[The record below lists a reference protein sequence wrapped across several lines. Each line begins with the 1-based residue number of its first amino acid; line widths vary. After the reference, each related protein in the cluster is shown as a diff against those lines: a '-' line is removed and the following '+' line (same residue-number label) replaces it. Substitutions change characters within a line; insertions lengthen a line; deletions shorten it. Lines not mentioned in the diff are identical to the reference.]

1 MKETDLHKYQLACV
15 QHIIEHPFCGVFV
28 DMGLGKT
35 ISTLTAINYLMF
47 DYCEVN
53 SVLVIAPKRVAESVW
68 QEEAEKW
75 EHTKHL
81 RFSKIIGT
89 AKQRIAAVMETK
101 ADIYI
106 ISRDNV
112 AWLCALYGGGK
123 LPFDM
128 VVVDELSSFKS
139 YKSERFKALRG
150 ARPYLKRLVGLTG
163 TPAPNGL
170 IDLWPQIYLMDR
182 GERLEKTISRY
193 RERYFRPGQ
202 TNGHVVYS
210 YDLMSDSEYLIHKK
224 IEDICISMKA
234 DDYLEMPFRTDNY
247 IKLRMPEALKKQ
259 YDDFEK
265 NKVLDLISAAETIE
279 QEDENGNSVFV
290 EKPVEVNVVNA
301 AALSN
306 KLLQFANGAIYDE
319 ERNVFPIHD
328 IKLEALKEIIED
340 ANGQSVLVAWTYQF
354 DRDRI
359 VEYLKKYKPRE
370 LKNNK
375 DIEDW
380 NAGKI
385 QVMLA
390 HPASAGHGLNL
401 QAGGSIIV
409 WFGQTWSLELY
420 QQFNARL
427 YRQGQQNHVVINHL
441 ILQGTHDEDVIRA
454 LKAKDKKQNAL
465 MNSIKAKIDKY
476 KNICNMGRNG
486 KQTPVFPEMVKF
498 VNDNVGKVV
507 SSSEILLGKEP
518 GRNSETAYL
527 YKFVKLGYVEPVD
540 DNSFVKDK
548 TASFKVIKEFPK
560 HYNSVMFM
568 DELRVANG
576 YIPDNHK
583 RKVY

>member
-1 MKETDLHKYQLACV
+1 MKETDLHNYQKACV
-15 QHIIEHPFCGVFV
+15 QHIISNRFCGVFL

-35 ISTLTAINYLMF
+35 VSTLTAVNHLMN
-47 DYCEVN
+47 DYCEIN

-75 EHTKHL
+75 EHLKHL
-81 RFSKIIGT
+81 RFSKITGT
-89 AKQRIAAVMETK
+89 AKQRVAAVVETK

-128 VVVDELSSFKS
+128 VVIDELSSFKS

-182 GERLEKTISRY
+182 GERLEKTITRY
-193 RERYFRPGQ
+193 REKYFRPGKM
-202 TNGHVVYS
+202 NGNVVFS
-210 YDLMSDSEYLIHKK
+210 YNLMEDSEKLIHKK

-234 DDYLEMPFRTDNY
+234 DDYLRMPLRTDNY
-247 IKLRMPEALKKQ
+247 IKLKMPADLKKQ
-259 YDDFEK
+259 YEDFEK
-265 NKVLDLISAAETIE
+265 NRVLDLIK
-279 QEDENGNSVFV
+279 QEDDNEAV
-290 EKPVEVNVVNA
+290 EISVVNA

-306 KLLQFANGAIYDE
+306 KLLQFANGAVYDE
-319 ERNVFPIHD
+319 NRAVFPVHD
-328 IKLEALKEIIED
+328 IKLETLKEIVENS
-340 ANGQSVLVAWTYQF
+340 NGQPILVAWTFQF

-359 VEYLKKYKPRE
+359 LEYLKKYKPRE
-370 LKNNK
+370 LKTNK

-401 QAGGSIIV
+401 QAGGSTIV
-409 WFGQTWSLELY
+409 WYGQTWSLELY

-441 ILQGTHDEDVIRA
+441 ILEGTHDEDVVKA
-454 LKAKDKKQNAL
+454 LKAKDKRQNAL
-465 MNSIKAKIDKY
+465 MDSIKAKIDKY
-476 KNICNMGRNG
+476 K
-486 KQTPVFPEMVKF
+486 
-498 VNDNVGKVV
+498 
-507 SSSEILLGKEP
+507 
-518 GRNSETAYL
+518 
-527 YKFVKLGYVEPVD
+527 KL
-540 DNSFVKDK
+540 
-548 TASFKVIKEFPK
+548 
-560 HYNSVMFM
+560 M
-568 DELRVANG
+568 
-576 YIPDNHK
+576 
-583 RKVY
+583 

>member
-1 MKETDLHKYQLACV
+1 MLTRNDLHKYQKVCV
-15 QHIIEHPFCGVFV
+15 EHIIMHPYCGLFL

-35 ISTLTAINYLMF
+35 ATTLTAINDLIY
-47 DYCEVN
+47 DYCEIS

-75 EHTKHL
+75 DHLKHL
-81 RFSKIIGT
+81 RFSKIIGNPT
-89 AKQRIAAVMETK
+89 QRINAVRETK

-112 AWLCALYGGGK
+112 AWLCALYGGGN

-139 YKSERFKALRG
+139 YKSVRFKALRN
-150 ARPYLKRLVGLTG
+150 ARLYLKRLVGLTG

-170 IDLWPQIYLMDR
+170 IDLWAQLYLIDR

-193 RERYFRPGQ
+193 REKYFRPGR

-210 YDLMSDSEYLIHKK
+210 YDLMNDSEYLIHKK
-224 IEDICISMKA
+224 IEDICISMRA
-234 DDYLEMPFRTDNY
+234 EDYLELPEKTDNY
-247 IKLRMPEALKKQ
+247 IKLKMPKNLVKK
-259 YDDFEK
+259 YEDFEK
-265 NKVLDLISAAETIE
+265 NKVLELIKIE
-279 QEDENGNSVFV
+279 SEPTLEINA
-290 EKPVEVNVVNA
+290 VNA

-306 KLLQFANGAIYDE
+306 KLLQFANGAIYDDE
-319 ERNVFPIHD
+319 KNIFQIHD
-328 IKLEALKEIIED
+328 IKLEALKEIIENS
-340 ANGQSVLVAWTYQF
+340 NGKPVLVAWTYQF

-359 VEYLKKYKPRE
+359 KEYLKEYAPRE
-370 LKNNK
+370 LKTSK

-380 NAGKI
+380 NAGKV

-401 QAGGSIIV
+401 QAGGNIIV

-427 YRQGQQNHVVINHL
+427 YRQGQQNHVIINHL

-454 LKAKDKKQNAL
+454 LKAKDKTQSSL

-476 KNICNMGRNG
+476 KKYM
-486 KQTPVFPEMVKF
+486 
-498 VNDNVGKVV
+498 
-507 SSSEILLGKEP
+507 
-518 GRNSETAYL
+518 
-527 YKFVKLGYVEPVD
+527 
-540 DNSFVKDK
+540 
-548 TASFKVIKEFPK
+548 
-560 HYNSVMFM
+560 
-568 DELRVANG
+568 
-576 YIPDNHK
+576 
-583 RKVY
+583 

>member
-1 MKETDLHKYQLACV
+1 MTETNLHNYQRACV
-15 QHIIEHPFCGVFV
+15 EHIISHKFCGVFL

-35 ISTLTAINYLMF
+35 VSTLTAINYLMN
-47 DYCEVN
+47 DYCEIN

-75 EHTKHL
+75 DHLKHL
-81 RFSKIIGT
+81 RFSKIVGT
-89 AKQRIAAVMETK
+89 AKQRVAAIMEVK

-182 GERLEKTISRY
+182 GDRLEKTITRY
-193 RERYFRPGQ
+193 REKYFRPGQ

-210 YDLMSDSEYLIHKK
+210 YNLLSDSEQLIHKK

-234 DDYLEMPFRTDNY
+234 EDYLEMPFRTDNY
-247 IKLRMPEALKKQ
+247 IKLRMSADLKKQ

-265 NKVLDLISAAETIE
+265 NKVLDLIKPE
-279 QEDENGNSVFV
+279 QEYLEGIDKWVD
-290 EKPVEVNVVNA
+290 KPVEINVVNA

-306 KLLQFANGAIYDE
+306 KLLQFANGAVYDE
-319 ERNVFPIHD
+319 NRNVFPIHD

-340 ANGQSVLVAWTYQF
+340 SNGQPVLVAWTYQF

-359 VEYLKKYKPRE
+359 MDHLKKYKPRE
-370 LKNNK
+370 LKTSK

-380 NAGKI
+380 NAGRI

-401 QAGGSIIV
+401 QAGGSVIV
-409 WFGQTWSLELY
+409 WYGQTWSLELY

-427 YRQGQQNHVVINHL
+427 YRQGQQNHVIINHL
-441 ILQGTHDEDVIRA
+441 ILEGSHDEDVIKA
-454 LKAKDKKQNAL
+454 LKAKDRKQNAL
-465 MNSIKAKIDKY
+465 MDSIKAKIDKY
-476 KNICNMGRNG
+476 K
-486 KQTPVFPEMVKF
+486 KF
-498 VNDNVGKVV
+498 
-507 SSSEILLGKEP
+507 
-518 GRNSETAYL
+518 
-527 YKFVKLGYVEPVD
+527 
-540 DNSFVKDK
+540 
-548 TASFKVIKEFPK
+548 
-560 HYNSVMFM
+560 M
-568 DELRVANG
+568 
-576 YIPDNHK
+576 
-583 RKVY
+583 

>member
-1 MKETDLHKYQLACV
+1 MMLTESNLHNYQKACV
-15 QHIIEHPFCGVFV
+15 EHIITHPFCGVFL

-35 ISTLTAINYLMF
+35 VSTLTAINYLMN
-47 DYCEVN
+47 DYCEIN

-75 EHTKHL
+75 VHLQHL

-89 AKQRIAAVMETK
+89 QKQRIAAVMETK

-139 YKSERFKALRG
+139 YKSVRFKALRG

-182 GERLEKTISRY
+182 GDRLEKTISRY
-193 RERYFRPGQ
+193 REKYFRPGQ

-210 YDLMSDSEYLIHKK
+210 YNLMSDSEQLIHKR

-234 DDYLEMPFRTDNY
+234 DDYLEMPLRTDNY
-247 IKLRMPEALKKQ
+247 IRLRMPDDIKKQ

-265 NKVLDLISAAETIE
+265 NKILDLLNTVETIE
-279 QEDENGNSVFV
+279 EKDEDGNVKLV
-290 EKPVEVNVVNA
+290 QKPVEVNAVNA

-306 KLLQFANGAIYDE
+306 KLLQFANGAVYDE
-319 ERNVFPIHD
+319 NKNVFPIHS
-328 IKLEALKEIIED
+328 IKLDALKEIVENS
-340 ANGQSVLVAWTYQF
+340 NGQSILVAWTYQF
-354 DRDRI
+354 DKDRI
-359 VEYLKKYKPRE
+359 LEYLKSYKPRE
-370 LKNNK
+370 LKTNK

-380 NAGKI
+380 NAGRI

-401 QAGGSIIV
+401 QAGGNIIV

-427 YRQGQQNHVVINHL
+427 YRQGQQKGVIIHHL
-441 ILQGTHDEDVIRA
+441 IMKGTHDEDVIQA
-454 LKAKDKKQNAL
+454 LKAKNKKQNAL
-465 MNSIKAKIDKY
+465 MDSIKAKIDKY
-476 KNICNMGRNG
+476 K
-486 KQTPVFPEMVKF
+486 KF
-498 VNDNVGKVV
+498 
-507 SSSEILLGKEP
+507 
-518 GRNSETAYL
+518 
-527 YKFVKLGYVEPVD
+527 
-540 DNSFVKDK
+540 
-548 TASFKVIKEFPK
+548 
-560 HYNSVMFM
+560 M
-568 DELRVANG
+568 
-576 YIPDNHK
+576 
-583 RKVY
+583 

>member
-1 MKETDLHKYQLACV
+1 MKETDLHKYQKACV
-15 QHIIEHPFCGVFV
+15 EHIITHPFCGVFL

-35 ISTLTAINYLMF
+35 VSTLTAINYLMF
-47 DYCEVN
+47 DYLEIN

-75 EHTKHL
+75 DHLKHL
-81 RFSKIIGT
+81 SFSKIIGS
-89 AKQRIAAVMETK
+89 AKQRISAVMDTK

-128 VVVDELSSFKS
+128 VVIDELSSFKS

-193 RERYFRPGQ
+193 REKYFRPGQ
-202 TNGHVVYS
+202 TNGHVIYS

-234 DDYLEMPFRTDNY
+234 NDYLEMPERTDNY
-247 IKLRMPEALKKQ
+247 IKLKMPEQIKKQ

-265 NKVLDLISAAETIE
+265 NKVLDLFKSE
-279 QEDENGNSVFV
+279 QEYLDNADKWVD
-290 EKPVEVNVVNA
+290 KPVEINAVNA

-306 KLLQFANGAIYDE
+306 KLLQFANGAVYDE
-319 ERNVFPIHD
+319 NRKVFPIHD

-340 ANGQSVLVAWTYQF
+340 ANGQSVLVAWTFQF

-359 VEYLKKYKPRE
+359 MDYLKKYKPRE
-370 LKNNK
+370 LKTNK

-401 QAGGSIIV
+401 QAGGNLIV

-427 YRQGQQNHVVINHL
+427 YRQGQKNHVIINHL

-454 LKAKDKKQNAL
+454 LKSKDKKQNAL
-465 MNSIKAKIDKY
+465 MDSIKAKIDKY
-476 KNICNMGRNG
+476 KKYM
-486 KQTPVFPEMVKF
+486 
-498 VNDNVGKVV
+498 
-507 SSSEILLGKEP
+507 
-518 GRNSETAYL
+518 
-527 YKFVKLGYVEPVD
+527 
-540 DNSFVKDK
+540 
-548 TASFKVIKEFPK
+548 
-560 HYNSVMFM
+560 
-568 DELRVANG
+568 
-576 YIPDNHK
+576 
-583 RKVY
+583 

>member
-1 MKETDLHKYQLACV
+1 MKETDLHNYQKACV
-15 QHIIEHPFCGVFV
+15 QHIISNRFCGVFL

-35 ISTLTAINYLMF
+35 VSTLTAVNHLMN
-47 DYCEVN
+47 DYCEIN

-75 EHTKHL
+75 EHLKHL
-81 RFSKIIGT
+81 RFSKITGT
-89 AKQRIAAVMETK
+89 AKQRVAAVVETK

-128 VVVDELSSFKS
+128 VVIDELSSFKS

-182 GERLEKTISRY
+182 GERLEKTITRY
-193 RERYFRPGQ
+193 REKYFRPGKM
-202 TNGHVVYS
+202 NGNVVFS
-210 YDLMSDSEYLIHKK
+210 YNLMEDSEKLIHKK

-234 DDYLEMPFRTDNY
+234 DDYLRMPLRTDNY
-247 IKLRMPEALKKQ
+247 IKLKMPADLKKQ
-259 YDDFEK
+259 YEDFEK
-265 NKVLDLISAAETIE
+265 NRVLDLIK
-279 QEDENGNSVFV
+279 QEDGSEAV
-290 EKPVEVNVVNA
+290 EISVVNA

-306 KLLQFANGAIYDE
+306 KLLQFANGAVYDE
-319 ERNVFPIHD
+319 NRAVFPVHD
-328 IKLEALKEIIED
+328 IKLETLKEIVENS
-340 ANGQSVLVAWTYQF
+340 NGQPILVAWTFQF
-354 DRDRI
+354 DKDRI
-359 VEYLKKYKPRE
+359 LEYLKKYKPRE
-370 LKNNK
+370 LKTNK

-401 QAGGSIIV
+401 QAGGSTIV
-409 WFGQTWSLELY
+409 WYGQTWSLELY

-441 ILQGTHDEDVIRA
+441 ILEGTHDEDVVKA

-465 MNSIKAKIDKY
+465 MDSIKAKIDKY
-476 KNICNMGRNG
+476 K
-486 KQTPVFPEMVKF
+486 
-498 VNDNVGKVV
+498 
-507 SSSEILLGKEP
+507 
-518 GRNSETAYL
+518 
-527 YKFVKLGYVEPVD
+527 KL
-540 DNSFVKDK
+540 
-548 TASFKVIKEFPK
+548 
-560 HYNSVMFM
+560 M
-568 DELRVANG
+568 
-576 YIPDNHK
+576 
-583 RKVY
+583 

>member
-1 MKETDLHKYQLACV
+1 MKETDLHKYQKVCV
-15 QHIIEHPFCGVFV
+15 EHIITHPFCGVFL

-35 ISTLTAINYLMF
+35 VSTLTAINYLMF
-47 DYCEVN
+47 DYLEIN

-75 EHTKHL
+75 DHLKHL
-81 RFSKIIGT
+81 SFSKIIGS
-89 AKQRIAAVMETK
+89 AKQRISAVMDTK

-112 AWLCALYGGGK
+112 AWLCALYGGGR

-128 VVVDELSSFKS
+128 VVIDELSSFKS

-193 RERYFRPGQ
+193 REKYFRPGQ

-234 DDYLEMPFRTDNY
+234 NDYLEMPERTDNY
-247 IKLRMPEALKKQ
+247 IKLKMPEQIKKQ

-265 NKVLDLISAAETIE
+265 NKVLDLFKSE
-279 QEDENGNSVFV
+279 QEYLDNADKWVD
-290 EKPVEVNVVNA
+290 KPVEINAVNA
-301 AALSN
+301 AALLN
-306 KLLQFANGAIYDE
+306 KLLQFANGAVYDE
-319 ERNVFPIHD
+319 NRKVFPIHD

-340 ANGQSVLVAWTYQF
+340 ANGQSVLVAWTFQF

-359 VEYLKKYKPRE
+359 MDYLKKYKPRE
-370 LKNNK
+370 LKTNK

-390 HPASAGHGLNL
+390 HPASAGHGLNI
-401 QAGGSIIV
+401 QAGGNLIV

-427 YRQGQQNHVVINHL
+427 YRQGQKNHVVINHL

-454 LKAKDKKQNAL
+454 LKNKDKKQNAL

-476 KNICNMGRNG
+476 KKYM
-486 KQTPVFPEMVKF
+486 
-498 VNDNVGKVV
+498 
-507 SSSEILLGKEP
+507 
-518 GRNSETAYL
+518 
-527 YKFVKLGYVEPVD
+527 
-540 DNSFVKDK
+540 
-548 TASFKVIKEFPK
+548 
-560 HYNSVMFM
+560 
-568 DELRVANG
+568 
-576 YIPDNHK
+576 
-583 RKVY
+583 

>member
-1 MKETDLHKYQLACV
+1 MLKRNNLHNYQKACV
-15 QHIIEHPFCGVFV
+15 QHIINHPYCGLFI

-35 ISTLTAINYLMF
+35 ATTLTAIDDLMN

-75 EHTKHL
+75 DHLKHL
-81 RFSKIIGT
+81 RFSKIMGT
-89 AKQRIAAVMETK
+89 IKQRTAAVMEAK

-106 ISRDNV
+106 ISRDNI

-128 VVVDELSSFKS
+128 VVIDELSSFKS
-139 YKSERFKALRG
+139 YKSIRFKALKC

-182 GERLEKTISRY
+182 GERLEKTVSRY
-193 RERYFRPGQ
+193 REKYFRPGQ

-210 YDLMSDSEYLIHKK
+210 YKLMSDSEELIHKK

-234 DDYLEMPFRTDNY
+234 DDYLEMPMRTDNY
-247 IKLRMPEALKKQ
+247 IKLKMPENIKKQ
-259 YDDFEK
+259 YNDFEK
-265 NKVLDLISAAETIE
+265 NKILDLFKPE
-279 QEDENGNSVFV
+279 QEYLENADKWLD
-290 EKPVEVNVVNA
+290 KPIEINAVNA

-319 ERNVFPIHD
+319 NKNVFQIHN
-328 IKLEALKEIIED
+328 IKLEALKEIVENS
-340 ANGQSVLVAWTYQF
+340 NGQSVLVAWTYQF

-359 VEYLKKYKPRE
+359 LEYLKSYDPRE
-370 LKNNK
+370 LKTSK

-401 QAGGSIIV
+401 QAGGNIIV

-427 YRQGQQNHVVINHL
+427 YRQGQTKHVVIHHL
-441 ILQGTHDEDVIRA
+441 ILEGTHDEDVVQA

-465 MNSIKAKIDKY
+465 MDSIKAKIEKY
-476 KNICNMGRNG
+476 KKYM
-486 KQTPVFPEMVKF
+486 
-498 VNDNVGKVV
+498 
-507 SSSEILLGKEP
+507 
-518 GRNSETAYL
+518 
-527 YKFVKLGYVEPVD
+527 
-540 DNSFVKDK
+540 
-548 TASFKVIKEFPK
+548 
-560 HYNSVMFM
+560 
-568 DELRVANG
+568 
-576 YIPDNHK
+576 
-583 RKVY
+583 